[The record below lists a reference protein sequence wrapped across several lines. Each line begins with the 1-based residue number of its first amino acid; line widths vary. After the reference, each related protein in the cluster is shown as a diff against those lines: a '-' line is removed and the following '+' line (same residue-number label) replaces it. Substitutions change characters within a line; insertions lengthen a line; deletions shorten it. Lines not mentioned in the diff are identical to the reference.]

1 MPPTEPGCSPG
12 KFRRWFRRC
21 RITALLLALALVAAL
36 VYLNQSGLPAFLR
49 RPLLEKLRARGLD
62 LQMST
67 LRLHFY
73 RGLVAEDVKIGAM
86 NDTAGPRLTAK
97 EAEVKLNSLALL
109 KLKLQVRAVGLQE

>member
-1 MPPTEPGCSPG
+1 
-12 KFRRWFRRC
+12 RRC
-21 RITALLLALALVAAL
+21 RIATLLLALAAVGAL
-36 VYLNQSGLPAFLR
+36 IYLNQVGVPDFLR

-67 LRLHFY
+67 LKLRFY

-109 KLKLQVRAVGLQE
+109 KLKLQVRAVGLRDGKFFWPV